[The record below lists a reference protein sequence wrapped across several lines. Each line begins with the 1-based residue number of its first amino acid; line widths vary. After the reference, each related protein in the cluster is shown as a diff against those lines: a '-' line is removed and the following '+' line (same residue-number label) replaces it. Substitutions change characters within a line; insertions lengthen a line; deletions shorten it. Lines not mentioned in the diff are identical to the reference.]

1 MELKYRQE
9 EVLEELKK
17 ARSRIPSLIS
27 HGSHQA
33 VSTGPIIEGCRI
45 CTEMKSMS
53 FVLGYRC
60 NTKCAFCFV
69 PSYVSGEYDDDEKYN
84 RSALF
89 KEFVRNKHK
98 IDGIGLT
105 GGETLLYLAEIE
117 DYAARIREEKPGI
130 HLWAY
135 TNGIAANKHN
145 LKVLKDLGIKE
156 IRFNLAASGYSP
168 EILDKLGIARDL
180 FKYVAVEVPSYPEQ
194 KDRIINSLDRM
205 EYYKIDQLSLQELLV
220 NNNNFNKVKDGI
232 YQSGMMFAKKYF
244 LYGSRKLT
252 YEIIGICLDKG
263 YSFTVNDCSASRFG
277 EIK

>member
-168 EILDKLGIARDL
+168 EILD
-180 FKYVAVEVPSYPEQ
+180 YPEQ